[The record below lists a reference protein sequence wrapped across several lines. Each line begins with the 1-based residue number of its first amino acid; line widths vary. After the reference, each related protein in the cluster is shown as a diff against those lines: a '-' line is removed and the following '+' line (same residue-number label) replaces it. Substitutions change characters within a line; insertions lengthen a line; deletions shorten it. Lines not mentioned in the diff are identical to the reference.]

1 MELVKQES
9 MSLTQIEDTR
19 KICES
24 LMKTPHYSKLGSEG
38 IYAVVSKAQALGMNP
53 IDALNGSLYYVNG
66 RVGMS
71 AEAMA
76 SRMRKAGHSIMMDER
91 STPTCCVLRGKRG
104 DNGDTWITSFSIED
118 AKKAGIYNERGP
130 WGKYPSDMC
139 YNRAI
144 SKMFRQLT
152 PDLSLGIGYTSDEL
166 KDIPV
171 QEETKVI
178 EIPKISAEQSRELET
193 IFCQCDPLYLEK
205 VWKTLKKPPI
215 GIESLDQLPANLFE
229 RILTAA
235 LKNKEEFDLKMKEI
249 QIEEDA
255 FYDEEETIEEIL
267 QQANGV

>member
-9 MSLTQIEDTR
+9 NSLMQIEDTR

-24 LMKTPHYSKLGSEG
+24 LMKTPHYSKLGPEG
-38 IYAVVSKAQALGMNP
+38 IYAVVSKAQSLGMNP
-53 IDALNGSLYYVNG
+53 IDALNGSLYYING

-104 DNGDTWITSFSIED
+104 DNGDTWIASFSVED

-130 WGKYPSDMC
+130 WGKYPGDMC

-152 PDLSLGIGYTSDEL
+152 PDLSLGVGYTSEEL
-166 KDIPV
+166 RDIPV
-171 QEETKVI
+171 VEETKVI

-215 GIESLDQLPANLFE
+215 AIESLEQLPANLFE
-229 RILTAA
+229 RIRTAA
-235 LKNKEEFDLKMKEI
+235 LKNKEEYQASQEDDIFGEEEVV
-249 QIEEDA
+249 IEEVLEA
-255 FYDEEETIEEIL
+255 KEM
-267 QQANGV
+267 